1 MEGLIWF
8 SSASWFPS
16 DRHNFLRLARQPAKP
31 ISIDTAS
38 SAPIQWI
45 SVLPAG
51 ELTAKSYDD
60 LAKTKIWP
68 KPSQPFHIG
77 TSSLAHTVVPCRR
90 PDRSR
95 GEAFL
100 EGVDHPAYVGEA
112 VVQRHRSEA
121 HHIGLASI
129 SDDAFFSERLL

>member
-60 LAKTKIWP
+60 LTETNSLTKTN
-68 KPSQPFHIG
+68 QPFH
-77 TSSLAHTVVPCRR
+77 TRRAHI
-90 PDRSR
+90 D
-95 GEAFL
+95 
-100 EGVDHPAYVGEA
+100 D
-112 VVQRHRSEA
+112 RHRV
-121 HHIGLASI
+121 
-129 SDDAFFSERLL
+129 